1 LANDLIINVWNT
13 YSTWYMNQAINMTDY
28 DSGLVVL
35 VGQIVDAFAQPI
47 IGYSSDVCDSRFGK
61 RMPWYLFGHL
71 CAIPSFYMI
80 FNPPEMA
87 IGPDDANPVPWVMYF
102 LVVPSIMNIG

>member
-1 LANDLIINVWNT
+1 
-13 YSTWYMNQAINMTDY
+13 MTDY

>member
-1 LANDLIINVWNT
+1 M
-13 YSTWYMNQAINMTDY
+13 SDY

-35 VGQIVDAFAQPI
+35 VGQIVDAFAQPV
-47 IGYSSDVCDSRFGK
+47 IGYSSDVTESRFGK

-71 CAIPSFYMI
+71 CALPCFFFI
-80 FNPPEMA
+80 FNPPDWALGE
-87 IGPDDANPVPWVMYF
+87 NLNSPVGWTTYF